1 MSLSTATTAEI
12 APAATWALDPVH
24 SSIGFEIAYM
34 GGTFRGS
41 FGDVTA
47 KLDTTGEPSL
57 SGSARVASVKVQDE
71 NLTAHLLAPDF
82 FDAERFPEL
91 GFESS
96 SLERDGNR
104 LTLEGELTI
113 KGNTKPVTLQG
124 TIGDPITDPYGRER
138 IGVELETTVDRT
150 GFGLTW
156 NVPLPNGNPAL
167 SNDVRI
173 VSQLFLTKEA

>member
-1 MSLSTATTAEI
+1 MSLSATTTTVEI

-41 FGDVTA
+41 FADVTA

-71 NLTAHLLAPDF
+71 NLNAHLLAPDF
-82 FDAERFPEL
+82 FDGERFPEL

-96 SLERDGNR
+96 SLKRDGNR

-113 KGNTKPVTLQG
+113 KGITKPVTLEG
-124 TIGDPITDPYGRER
+124 TVSDPITDPYGRER
-138 IGVELETTVDRT
+138 VAIELATTVDRT
-150 GFGLTW
+150 AFGLTW
-156 NVPLPNGNPAL
+156 NV
-167 SNDVRI
+167 
-173 VSQLFLTKEA
+173 